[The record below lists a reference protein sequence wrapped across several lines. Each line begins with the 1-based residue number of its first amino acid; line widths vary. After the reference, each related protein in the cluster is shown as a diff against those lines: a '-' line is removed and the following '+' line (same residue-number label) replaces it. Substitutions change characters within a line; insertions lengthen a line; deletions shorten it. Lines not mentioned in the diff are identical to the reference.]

1 MLRKILHNLILVAA
15 FVVCCPGF
23 ADDKFFLKGTVY
35 FGEASDTPAAY
46 STVYIPEMKSGTTVS
61 SEGNFSLDI
70 SKAARPG
77 VLKVEFSC
85 IGYETVVREISL
97 DGSGDYYEMEPLHLR
112 QQNLM
117 LPAAY
122 VLPGYRNA
130 ADYILEQLSIK
141 AAANRKKYT
150 TYSMEI
156 DYDFHT
162 HELPLAAD
170 LVSKFVIGTAKAAT
184 GLMGFGPLVKYALAN
199 EDVSA
204 SVSFDRKIVNGR
216 TYDSNV
222 RLTSS
227 STDLPEKVRKNV
239 LDASGII
246 DLAGLIY
253 SDECLWGRNHYGSYK
268 FNHIGSYQWGDYMV
282 DVLKWTDKNG
292 KLSATVHVVEEI
304 WGILKV
310 EAGYDDKMIRCE
322 ARDIGNGFFLPVS
335 LTVTPSFFPVI
346 RAEKIPKYIE
356 KIQSEKRLD
365 KAAKKRI
372 INVLEN
378 HKDKDLHPYVVG
390 SFSVRYK

>member
-1 MLRKILHNLILVAA
+1 MLRKILHNLILFTA
-15 FVVCCPGF
+15 FAVCCPGF
-23 ADDKFFLKGTVY
+23 AGDKFFLKGTVY
-35 FGEASDTPAAY
+35 FGESTDIPGAY

-61 SEGNFSLDI
+61 PEGNFVLDI
-70 SKAARPG
+70 SNAVSPG
-77 VLKVEFSC
+77 TLKVEFSC
-85 IGYETVVREISL
+85 IGYETVVKEILL
-97 DGSGDYYEMEPLHLR
+97 DGPGDYVLEPLFLR

-141 AAANRKKYT
+141 AAENRKKYT

-170 LVSKFVIGTAKAAT
+170 LVSKFVLGTAKAAT

-204 SVSFDRKIVNGR
+204 SVSFDRKIVNGKA
-216 TYDSNV
+216 YDSNV

-227 STDLPEKVRKNV
+227 STELPEKVRKNV

-282 DVLKWTDKNG
+282 DVLRWTDKRG

-310 EAGYDDKMIRCE
+310 EAGYDDKMVRCE

-346 RAEKIPKYIE
+346 KAEKVQEYIE
-356 KIQSEKRLD
+356 RIQSENRLD

-372 INVLEN
+372 ISVLEN
-378 HKDKDLHPYVVG
+378 HKDKDIHPYIVG